1 MHFTGTKK
9 MKTKRGKQKRKRNT
23 EPHTRLCVAKEK
35 IKYQVTRHV
44 DENTRTQE
52 HESRFSL

>member
-9 MKTKRGKQKRKRNT
+9 KKTKRGKQKEETEHGTTHTLMCCKRKD
-23 EPHTRLCVAKEK
+23 KS
-35 IKYQVTRHV
+35 HV
-44 DENTRTQE
+44 MLTRTQE

>member
-44 DENTRTQE
+44 DENTRT
-52 HESRFSL
+52 RK

>member
-23 EPHTRLCVAKEK
+23 EPHTRLCVAKERLN
-35 IKYQVTRHV
+35 IKSHV
-44 DENTRTQE
+44 MLTRTQE